1 MRRLIPITLALAM
14 VLLPAILAAAGTAA
28 FGPLRRQA
36 IKAVSACRNMATVSR
51 QLDGLAEEVGTES
64 KAVEEGTRGR
74 IAVIRERLQVVDG
87 KVGELERKTA
97 ELTEYAAAMQK
108 HAAELAEQPA
118 PAAAPAAGAP
128 APKPDLP
135 SVAPVE

>member
-1 MRRLIPITLALAM
+1 MRRMIPITLVLAM
-14 VLLPAILAAAGTAA
+14 VLLPAILASAGPAA

-74 IAVIRERLQVVDG
+74 IAVIRERLEVVGG

-108 HAAELAEQPA
+108 HAKELSEQPSPA
-118 PAAAPAAGAP
+118 KTPVAGAPAAKPDLPAAAP
-128 APKPDLP
+128 
-135 SVAPVE
+135 VE